1 MFYIMIRLI
10 ITIVTIFCSAS
21 SMAQALTFD
30 SAVRR
35 LYFGVDI
42 IKASGSLAD
51 SFKSVQ
57 QLHYSDTVNQQS
69 NLNLTIDLNSVNA
82 WSSRHVFSF
91 RESPIDNLKI
101 KSGHI
106 EILTGEAS
114 KVKKLLGIEWYIDF
128 DNQKDAALFFGRL
141 KEIFEPLS
149 TKKKTTFDKD
159 VGQVVQYSTRAPG
172 ATGIKDIAF
181 VIGKSFRTK
190 NYRISL
196 SLLNEFMNE

>member
-1 MFYIMIRLI
+1 MIRLI

-57 QLHYSDTVNQQS
+57 QLYYSDTVNQQS
-69 NLNLTIDLNSVNA
+69 NLNLTIELNSDNA

-106 EILTGEAS
+106 EVLTGEAPQ
-114 KVKKLLGIEWYIDF
+114 VKKLLRVEWYVDF
-128 DNQKDAALFFGRL
+128 DNEKDAAVFFGWLR
-141 KEIFEPLS
+141 KTFDPLS
-149 TKKKTTFDKD
+149 TKKKVEFDKN
-159 VGQVVQYSTRAPG
+159 VGEIVQYSTRAPG
-172 ATGIKDIAF
+172 VTGIKDIAL
-181 VIGKSFRTK
+181 VMGKSFRTK
-190 NYRISL
+190 KYKVSL